1 MSIFSPRS
9 IIKSIFWTITFC
21 ATSEGLW
28 EVDLCASITPVLSYL
43 HSVKFLLC
51 LHGGIIRRIIVEI
64 NRLQD
69 CSTKIFIHGQCH
81 GSLHR
86 SGQQND
92 VREKPLYGNQ
102 VGIHLHAL
110 CGYNRPCTDW
120 QERTFALSPYVAT
133 NLFLMS
139 SILLILWSSTNFR
152 LELLLS
158 LALRYIGF
166 ICNSDSIN
174 FILPLN
180 ILFWEGLNKFV
191 MYFTVDCLFISYKPI
206 ICPEH
211 TIIYWLQILFI
222 NIINWII
229 VRFDI

>member
-1 MSIFSPRS
+1 MN
-9 IIKSIFWTITFC
+9 
-21 ATSEGLW
+21 TSEGLW
-28 EVDLCASITPVLSYL
+28 EVDLCSSITPVLSYL

-110 CGYNRPCTDW
+110 CGYNRPCTNW

-139 SILLILWSSTNFR
+139 SRNTKGILCKCQGFCFVIKWGSKHSNDESLIWSSNSEGEIPFSSSGCIALTAASR
-152 LELLLS
+152 PGVLS
-158 LALRYIGF
+158 YLRF
-166 ICNSDSIN
+166 SASAMHRNVSWPST
-174 FILPLN
+174 
-180 ILFWEGLNKFV
+180 
-191 MYFTVDCLFISYKPI
+191 M
-206 ICPEH
+206 
-211 TIIYWLQILFI
+211 
-222 NIINWII
+222 
-229 VRFDI
+229 